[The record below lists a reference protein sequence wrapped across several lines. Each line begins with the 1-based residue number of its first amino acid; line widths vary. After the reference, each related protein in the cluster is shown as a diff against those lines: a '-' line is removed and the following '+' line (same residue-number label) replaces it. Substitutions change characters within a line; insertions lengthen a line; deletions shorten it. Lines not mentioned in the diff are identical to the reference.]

1 MPCLE
6 PDKNLSKEAKEILLV
21 LGKLKSAERVK
32 IAEETGFVLSL
43 VSRKLRE
50 LMDKETVREEKGV
63 YFLTEKGKEAISVLN
78 S

>member
-6 PDKNLSKEAKEILLV
+6 PDKNLSKEAKEILLA